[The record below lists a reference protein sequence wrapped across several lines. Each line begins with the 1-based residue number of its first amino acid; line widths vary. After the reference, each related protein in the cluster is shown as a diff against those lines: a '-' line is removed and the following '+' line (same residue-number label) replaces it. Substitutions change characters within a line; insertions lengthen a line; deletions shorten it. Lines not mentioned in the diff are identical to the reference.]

1 MDNSNP
7 ETSTTSTSTV
17 SAPSTGS
24 AATETSTAPSTTETT
39 TTTTSTEPTTTSATV
54 TALSTETFNTTNVPT
69 TDPTSYNGSEDLG
82 LGYEFL
88 DKETDPKLSYAQN
101 QFLKIVKPK
110 NDFIKEKMN
119 IYHGWIKSQVGPDNK
134 DELRQKILA
143 NTYVYKELRVQT
155 RMLLV
160 FNVVCIIILVLSTI
174 HHPYFD
180 KMAYGTIVGTLIAL
194 LFLYQ
199 LYYAWDLWIR
209 DTHNFDEYDFSHF
222 GKGVSSLKEKETDKL
237 PEPGCIERI
246 GIDAVNRKFMD
257 TYLNINT

>member
-17 SAPSTGS
+17 SSP
-24 AATETSTAPSTTETT
+24 
-39 TTTTSTEPTTTSATV
+39 TTSTATV
-54 TALSTETFNTTNVPT
+54 TALSTEPFDTPVP
-69 TDPTSYNGSEDLG
+69 TDPTSYEGSKDLG

-88 DKETDPKLSYAQN
+88 EKETDPKLSYAQN

-180 KMAYGTIVGTLIAL
+180 KMAYGAIVGTLIAL

-222 GKGVSSLKEKETDKL
+222 GKGVSSLKEKDTDKL

-246 GIDAVNRKFMD
+246 GIDAVNKKFMD
-257 TYLNINT
+257 TYLNINP